1 LGATELRE
9 KKTNWIS
16 LSFRY
21 CPSRFPTPKYHHQAI
36 NAPYAPSILM
46 NYNNVIRFLIIAVN
60 RADFGSTNDELS
72 EAWLGM
78 IRGFQEASKAALGC
92 RKRLGKSP
100 FYLIIWGKA

>member
-1 LGATELRE
+1 
-9 KKTNWIS
+9 
-16 LSFRY
+16 
-21 CPSRFPTPKYHHQAI
+21 
-36 NAPYAPSILM
+36 
-46 NYNNVIRFLIIAVN
+46 LIIAVN

-100 FYLIIWGKA
+100 FYLIIWGKAWFKRPLNLLEKWRRRSGLN

>member
-1 LGATELRE
+1 
-9 KKTNWIS
+9 
-16 LSFRY
+16 
-21 CPSRFPTPKYHHQAI
+21 
-36 NAPYAPSILM
+36 
-46 NYNNVIRFLIIAVN
+46 LIIAVN